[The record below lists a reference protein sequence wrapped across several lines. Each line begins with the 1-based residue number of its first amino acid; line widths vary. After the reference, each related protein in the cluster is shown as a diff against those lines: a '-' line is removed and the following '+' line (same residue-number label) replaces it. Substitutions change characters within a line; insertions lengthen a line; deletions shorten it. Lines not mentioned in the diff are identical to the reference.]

1 MSFEPKII
9 AFCCN
14 WCSYVG
20 ADTAGISRFEY
31 PPNIRIIRVM
41 CSGMIEP
48 AYVLKCFEYG
58 ADGVLLTGCHIG
70 DCHYVAGN
78 KKAEKRSEKI
88 AKILETLGINPKRL
102 RLEWISASEGT
113 KLANTAKEF
122 VEELKALGPIPP
134 HDTHG
139 TKPTDISL
147 EEYPRDRFL
156 LSSLSGS
163 IDTIVKKTKVY
174 YCVEC
179 GKCSASCPVARVN
192 DAYSPRVII
201 EKTLEGIGLNGE
213 IWSCIT
219 CAECTQHCPS
229 TVRYPEF
236 IRSFRVKAFSS
247 GEMAK
252 CSQAGTLNII
262 SKLMTASI
270 EQKRKSWIPTEART
284 GGNEFLYFVGCLPYF
299 EYIFSDFNSSLEI
312 AKSTLKLL
320 NAANIEPKILNE
332 ERCCGH
338 DLLWTGD
345 VNTFEK
351 LARLN
356 LKAIE
361 ESGVSTVVTSCP
373 ECYRTLKI
381 DYAEIKE
388 LKFEVLHISEL
399 LEELVKE
406 NRINFKM
413 SGKNKKLTYHDPC
426 RLGRHLG
433 VYDAPR
439 NVIKE
444 IGELIEMDR
453 SKTESYC
460 CGVSAWSTCDA
471 NSKEMQISRL
481 KEAMETGADTLI
493 TACPK
498 CQIHLRCAVHNKI
511 PVEREEDSNALK
523 ALKIKDLTQI
533 ATEAL

>member
-58 ADGVLLTGCHIG
+58 ADGVLVTGCHIG
-70 DCHYVAGN
+70 ECHYVTGN
-78 KKAEKRSEKI
+78 KKAEKRIEKT
-88 AKILETLGINPKRL
+88 AKILETLGINTKRL

-122 VEELKALGPIPP
+122 VEELKALGPIHP

-139 TKPTDISL
+139 TKPTDVSL

-156 LSSLSGS
+156 LSSLFGS

-179 GKCSASCPVARVN
+179 GKCSASCPVTRVN

-252 CSQAGTLNII
+252 CSQAGALNII
-262 SKLMTASI
+262 SKLMTSSI
-270 EQKRKSWIPTEART
+270 EQKRKSWIPKEART

-388 LKFEVLHISEL
+388 LKFEILHISEL
-399 LEELVKE
+399 IEELVKE
-406 NRINFKM
+406 NRINFK
-413 SGKNKKLTYHDPC
+413 KTNKKLTYHDPC

-511 PVEREEDSNALK
+511 PVEREED
-523 ALKIKDLTQI
+523 
-533 ATEAL
+533 